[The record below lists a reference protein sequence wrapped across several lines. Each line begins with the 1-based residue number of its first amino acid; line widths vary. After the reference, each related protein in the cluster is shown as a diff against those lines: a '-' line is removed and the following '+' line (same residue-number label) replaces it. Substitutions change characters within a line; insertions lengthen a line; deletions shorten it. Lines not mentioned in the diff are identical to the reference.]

1 MRLPSARLVHSED
14 RCRCIIYDHFDI
26 YLFFCFVVCQ
36 FVERQRKGN
45 NNFTKAKA
53 AKAIFTR
60 KLTDKRG
67 FMYENS
73 VLKVFCLNLVTVKNG

>member
-1 MRLPSARLVHSED
+1 
-14 RCRCIIYDHFDI
+14 
-26 YLFFCFVVCQ
+26 VCQ